1 MTRRRRSDASPNPDP
16 EATDPPRRSP
26 NRAPRAAPSPEAS
39 AAQRPSSAEIAAR
52 ARRRMEEGVEG
63 IVAAVVQ
70 SAEEGNMKAAQLVLD
85 RLVPIDSER
94 PVCFPMRRIQSSQDA
109 REAAA
114 DVLAAVAAGALTIDA
129 AERVMKLLGDFI
141 NTYAPQEFEARLE
154 ALEEAAEIEP

>member
-1 MTRRRRSDASPNPDP
+1 MARRRRSDVSPNPDP
-16 EATDPPRRSP
+16 EAADPPQPSP
-26 NRAPRAAPSPEAS
+26 NRASRALPGSEAS
-39 AAQRPSSAEIAAR
+39 ADPRSSSAASAAR
-52 ARRRMEEGVEG
+52 ARRRMEQGLEA

-70 SAEEGNMKAAQLVLD
+70 SAEDGNMKAAQLILD
-85 RLVPIDSER
+85 RLVPIESER

-141 NTYAPQEFEARLE
+141 KTYAPQEFEARLE
-154 ALEEAAEIEP
+154 ALEDAALVTP

>member
-16 EATDPPRRSP
+16 EAADPPQPSP
-26 NRAPRAAPSPEAS
+26 NRASRALPGPEAS
-39 AAQRPSSAEIAAR
+39 ADPRSSSAASAAR
-52 ARRRMEEGVEG
+52 ARRRMEQGLEA
-63 IVAAVVQ
+63 IVAAVLQ
-70 SAEEGNMKAAQLVLD
+70 TAEDGNMKAAQLILD

-141 NTYAPQEFEARLE
+141 KTYAPQEFEARLA
-154 ALEEAAEIEP
+154 ALEDAALVAP